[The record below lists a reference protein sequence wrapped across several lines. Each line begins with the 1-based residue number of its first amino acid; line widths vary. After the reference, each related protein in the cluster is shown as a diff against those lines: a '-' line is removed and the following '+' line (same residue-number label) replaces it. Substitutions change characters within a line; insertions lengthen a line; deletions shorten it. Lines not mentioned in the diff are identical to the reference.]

1 MFMQVNARCAHQRRP
16 PLEAESST
24 ENDDTSRQVVD
35 RWPTAL
41 SPTLFEKR
49 PPKRI
54 NGSCASRR
62 SRRRSH
68 DGVSEGRIA
77 HPPATN
83 ETCYLTRAITCDRFQ
98 GRRR

>member
-1 MFMQVNARCAHQRRP
+1 MVGAMFMQVNARCAHQRRP

-54 NGSCASRR
+54 TLTPHFSELAPEAGLRQPYTRR
-62 SRRRSH
+62 
-68 DGVSEGRIA
+68 
-77 HPPATN
+77 
-83 ETCYLTRAITCDRFQ
+83 
-98 GRRR
+98 